1 MNMSMTILLPYIGM
15 VMAIMAQTGSVVVN
29 KAAMS
34 TGTNAYIIVVYA
46 NAVAALILL
55 PSGLIFHRSE
65 RPPLTFSILCRI
77 FLLGLMETVNW
88 RSSSSQAKVFGT
100 VMSIGGAF
108 VVTFYKGLPIIR
120 LSASLPNSLYQIF
133 SSSRSNWILGGLFL
147 AVHAFSISLWYI
159 LQATVVKKYPAILL
173 SVFFQCLFATIQSAI
188 FALIAVRDASAW
200 EIRLD
205 VGLIAVLYTGIVA
218 TVLYFSVIVW
228 CVEKVGAFYCSMF
241 KPLGIIFGVIMGAI
255 FLGDSVYLGSLV
267 GAAIIVTGFYAMMW
281 GKATEEKLIEIES
294 LHQNK
299 LPLLQNG
306 IQDKRSRSIGA
317 QLSYVNTHLNSWFTG
332 VMGRIAALPIVGMV
346 LAECAQAGLIIISKI
361 AMSNGMSNL
370 IFLCYSNALAAL
382 ILLPIS
388 LVFHRSER
396 PPLTISIIGWF
407 FLLGLIGFMAQFL
420 GYAGINFS
428 SPTLSTA
435 MLNLI
440 PAFTFVLAVI
450 FRMERID
457 MRSFSSL
464 AKTVGTI
471 VSISGAFIVTLYKGP
486 PILKTSSSVMT
497 DVLSHK
503 QLISERSN
511 WVLGGVCVAAN
522 CVLASAWIIVQASVL
537 KKYRAELIMV
547 FYYCFFVAIQSVVVS
562 SILERDLRSW
572 ELTPKI
578 RWIAVLYSAV
588 FGSAFQVGVSTWC
601 LRRTGPV
608 FVAMFKPL
616 GIIVT
621 VFIGV
626 TFLGDTFYLGS
637 LIGAIVIVIGF
648 YSVMWGKANEEKM
661 DEDAGEE
668 SLASIKQQVPLLQ
681 SHIEEI

>member
-1 MNMSMTILLPYIGM
+1 
-15 VMAIMAQTGSVVVN
+15 
-29 KAAMS
+29 
-34 TGTNAYIIVVYA
+34 
-46 NAVAALILL
+46 
-55 PSGLIFHRSE
+55 
-65 RPPLTFSILCRI
+65 
-77 FLLGLMETVNW
+77 
-88 RSSSSQAKVFGT
+88 
-100 VMSIGGAF
+100 
-108 VVTFYKGLPIIR
+108 
-120 LSASLPNSLYQIF
+120 
-133 SSSRSNWILGGLFL
+133 
-147 AVHAFSISLWYI
+147 
-159 LQATVVKKYPAILL
+159 
-173 SVFFQCLFATIQSAI
+173 
-188 FALIAVRDASAW
+188 
-200 EIRLD
+200 
-205 VGLIAVLYTGIVA
+205 
-218 TVLYFSVIVW
+218 
-228 CVEKVGAFYCSMF
+228 
-241 KPLGIIFGVIMGAI
+241 
-255 FLGDSVYLGSLV
+255 
-267 GAAIIVTGFYAMMW
+267 
-281 GKATEEKLIEIES
+281 
-294 LHQNK
+294 
-299 LPLLQNG
+299 
-306 IQDKRSRSIGA
+306 
-317 QLSYVNTHLNSWFTG
+317 
-332 VMGRIAALPIVGMV
+332 MGRIAALPIVGMV

-388 LVFHRSER
+388 LVVHRSER

>member
-1 MNMSMTILLPYIGM
+1 MNMSMTILLPFIGM

-77 FLLGLMETVNW
+77 FLLGLFCCSAQIFGNIGIEYSSPTLSTAMLNLIPAFTFILAIIFRMETVNW

-332 VMGRIAALPIVGMV
+332 L
-346 LAECAQAGLIIISKI
+346 S
-361 AMSNGMSNL
+361 
-370 IFLCYSNALAAL
+370 
-382 ILLPIS
+382 
-388 LVFHRSER
+388 
-396 PPLTISIIGWF
+396 PP
-407 FLLGLIGFMAQFL
+407 
-420 GYAGINFS
+420 
-428 SPTLSTA
+428 
-435 MLNLI
+435 
-440 PAFTFVLAVI
+440 
-450 FRMERID
+450 
-457 MRSFSSL
+457 
-464 AKTVGTI
+464 
-471 VSISGAFIVTLYKGP
+471 
-486 PILKTSSSVMT
+486 
-497 DVLSHK
+497 
-503 QLISERSN
+503 
-511 WVLGGVCVAAN
+511 
-522 CVLASAWIIVQASVL
+522 
-537 KKYRAELIMV
+537 
-547 FYYCFFVAIQSVVVS
+547 
-562 SILERDLRSW
+562 
-572 ELTPKI
+572 
-578 RWIAVLYSAV
+578 
-588 FGSAFQVGVSTWC
+588 
-601 LRRTGPV
+601 
-608 FVAMFKPL
+608 
-616 GIIVT
+616 
-621 VFIGV
+621 
-626 TFLGDTFYLGS
+626 
-637 LIGAIVIVIGF
+637 
-648 YSVMWGKANEEKM
+648 
-661 DEDAGEE
+661 
-668 SLASIKQQVPLLQ
+668 
-681 SHIEEI
+681 

>member
-1 MNMSMTILLPYIGM
+1 MNMSMKILLPFIGM

-55 PSGLIFHRSE
+55 PSALIFHRSE

-88 RSSSSQAKVFGT
+88 TSSSSQAKVFGT

-120 LSASLPNSLYQIF
+120 LSSSLPNSLYQIF

-147 AVHAFSISLWYI
+147 AVQAFSISLWYI

-218 TVLYFSVIVW
+218 TVLYFGIIVW

-281 GKATEEKLIEIES
+281 GKATEEKLIEKES

-306 IQDKRSRSIGA
+306 IQDKRSRSI
-317 QLSYVNTHLNSWFTG
+317 

-388 LVFHRSER
+388 LVVHRSER